1 MVEVSK
7 GRSVKLTLAYDGT
20 DYVGWQRQ
28 ANGVSVQALLEDA
41 LARIEERRV
50 TVTGAGRTDAGV
62 HALGQVASVRLR
74 CALDDRTLVRAL
86 NAMLPSD
93 IRVLCAEHADLD
105 FHARYGALSKTYRY
119 RIVTGGVLSPFE
131 RRYAWYI
138 PQALD
143 CGPMRAASALLRGR
157 HDFAVF
163 QVSEPASST
172 TVRTIFRCEMKPL
185 GNRLPGAGRRDDE
198 WRLTDHFRDHGRWL
212 PPSHGSNHRRHVG
225 RGGER
230 PERFSDRRA
239 GHSVGDRSQV
249 GPTAPAHG
257 LFLVRVNY

>member
-185 GNRLPGAGRRDDE
+185 GTDSRAPGDGM
-198 WRLTDHFRDHGRWL
+198 TSG
-212 PPSHGSNHRRHVG
+212 GSLITFEITGDGFLRHMVRTIVG
-225 RGGER
+225 TLVEVG
-230 PERFSDRRA
+230 SDRRDSA
-239 GHSVGDRSQV
+239 TVEQAIRSGDRSQV